1 MKVVSTRALEDA
13 ADQARKIVEQNMDKF
28 DKLRVAIRSSYAR
41 LVKDLGVSA
50 GRRYEGRSSIL

>member
-1 MKVVSTRALEDA
+1 LKVVSTRALEDA